1 MPPVRDDEDLH
12 VLEEPRTRPEALAL
26 VALDL
31 VERLAKLDAA
41 ALEFDMHERQAV
53 HQDRH
58 VVSVVV
64 GAGAGGVLVQDLQ
77 GIPVDVVAVE
87 QHDVADRAVVQG
99 EVDDRC
105 LLDAARLLHD
115 AVGLGGDMGAEEPP
129 PVRVGEG
136 EAVQPLDA
144 PAQVLDE
151 RGLVGDVGVLVALLD
166 QLRDQLVLELGLGLV
181 GGRVVRRRGCLGA
194 DRGLGS
200 LEQHRVGRRRYAADG
215 IHYRHEAATS
225 LRGKSRRRSR

>member
-12 VLEEPRTRPEALAL
+12 VLEKPGARPEALAL

-41 ALEFDMHERQAV
+41 ALQLDMHERKAV

-58 VVSVVV
+58 VVAVVM

-77 GIPVDVVAVE
+77 GVPIDVVAVE
-87 QHDVADRAVVQG
+87 QHDVVDRAVVER
-99 EVDDRC
+99 EVDNGR

-115 AVGLGGDMGAEEPP
+115 AVGLGGGVGAEEPL
-129 PVRVGEG
+129 PVRIGEG

-151 RGLVGDVGVLVALLD
+151 GGLVGDVGVLIALLD

-181 GGRVVRRRGCLGA
+181 GGRVMRRRRSLGA
-194 DRGLGS
+194 DRGLGA
-200 LEQHRVGRRRYAADG
+200 LEQHRIGRRGRAADG
-215 IHYRHEAATS
+215 IDYRHEDS
-225 LRGKSRRRSR
+225 SW

>member
-1 MPPVRDDEDLH
+1 MPAVRDDEDLH
-12 VLEEPRTRPEALAL
+12 VLEKTGARPEALAL

-41 ALEFDMHERQAV
+41 SLQLDMHERKAV
-53 HQDRH
+53 DENRD
-58 VVSVVV
+58 VVSVVM

-77 GIPVDVVAVE
+77 RVAVDVVAVE
-87 QHDVADRAVVQG
+87 QHDVADRAVVER
-99 EVDDRC
+99 EVDDGR

-115 AVGLGGDMGAEEPP
+115 AVGLGGHIRAEEPL

-144 PAQVLDE
+144 PAQVGDE
-151 RGLVGDVGVLVALLD
+151 RGLVGDVGVLVALLAK
-166 QLRDQLVLELGLGLV
+166 LRDQLVLELGLGLV
-181 GGRVVRRRGCLGA
+181 GGRVMRRRGRLGA

-200 LEQHRVGRRRYAADG
+200 LEQHRV
-215 IHYRHEAATS
+215 
-225 LRGKSRRRSR
+225 